1 MKNYFNYS
9 NITRESVFTDLVC
22 VSKLG
27 QITPEQ
33 EMAIAESIGTV
44 KKPVTER
51 EHNQQKAFK
60 GPLDGI
66 SNVTQGALFGTKET
80 LDWHANKPSNE
91 NRASIVWIYA
101 VKGSKGS
108 ITSWIDNRAAYNDLD
123 EDMQNR
129 CKEIQFTCG
138 FKSGNYTVDEFFKDH
153 HNQDLK
159 WDLVQT
165 NEAGQTGLYFPFNQ
179 ILGGIPDDLFEYL
192 KHHVLKDK
200 YRYDHHWEDGDLVV
214 SEQWLTI
221 HKRHEFEHMDKRLMH
236 RIAIS

>member
-1 MKNYFNYS
+1 MKKYFNHS

-27 QITPEQ
+27 QITPEK

-129 CKEIQFTCG
+129 CKDIQFTCG

-153 HNQDLK
+153 HNEDLK

-200 YRYDHHWEDGDLVV
+200 YRYDHHWENGDVV
-214 SEQWLTI
+214 ISEQWLTI
-221 HKRHEFEHMDKRLMH
+221 HKRHAFEKMNERLMY
-236 RIAIS
+236 RIAID

>member
-1 MKNYFNYS
+1 M
-9 NITRESVFTDLVC
+9 NITRKKVFTDLIC
-22 VSKLG
+22 IEKLG
-27 QITPEQ
+27 QISPEK
-33 EMAIAESIGTV
+33 EMQLAETLGEV

-51 EHNQQKAFK
+51 EHKQQLAFK

-80 LDWHANKPSNE
+80 LDWHANKPSNA

-101 VKGSKGS
+101 VEGSKGS
-108 ITSWIDNRAAYNDLD
+108 ITSWIDNRAAYNDLN
-123 EDMQNR
+123 EDIKSR
-129 CKEIQFTCG
+129 CREVKFTCG
-138 FKSGNYTVDEFFKDH
+138 FKSGNYTIDEFFKDH
-153 HNQDLK
+153 HNTELE

-179 ILGGIPDDLFEYL
+179 ILGGFPDDLFEYL
-192 KHHVLKDK
+192 KNHILQDK
-200 YRYDHHWEDGDLVV
+200 YRYDHYWEDGDLVV

-236 RIAIS
+236 RIVIV